1 MGKHRH
7 IGNRS
12 GNTDMYGNAAPGTPI
27 TPQPSKFTPEQT
39 TEMEATAKAAGE
51 VPDPAPKPKAEVKA
65 DAAEADAETNG
76 APAPTTRGRSGFR
89 GG

>member
-12 GNTDMYGNAAPGTPI
+12 ANTDMYGNAAPGTPI
-27 TPQPSKFTPEQT
+27 TPQPSKFTPEQA

-51 VPDPAPKPKAEVKA
+51 VPDPAPAPAKAAKPEAA
-65 DAAEADAETNG
+65 DAPDT
-76 APAPTTRGRSGFR
+76 PPRRGFR